1 MPQTTPTT
9 WKSYKSQYGNLSQQS
24 GAATQSEVYLQSSVA
39 SLTQRVRGTWI
50 QAPVTGAAA
59 GNSYVTSDARGAAAA
74 QPRKGTGGAPLM
86 DTGPQNASP
95 YGTLPGQQYRPYI
108 RTPPSMVNKQA
119 YAGDRF
125 ANGKLIAYDRHIAGY
140 TGRTTSSSN
149 EQATGG
155 TPNPEKD
162 GAPRKTYRMLNRV
175 LSWQIGV
182 DDTRQLDNNAF
193 HAATTAGD
201 RLYPLG
207 TQGDRKSIVRGGTP
221 GLTAFRPYGTRG
233 GFSAAAP
240 TPWVYATPGG
250 PWRFGTLLQTGAPQD
265 GPQWVFPGEPHGL
278 HSSTI
283 QPLWLS
289 NLNQK
294 QRLPQTRTL
303 YRNRPQ
309 NSKAAGQ
316 SYGQSAVHL
325 DGSQSVKIQKLPR
338 TAGAGITDRFMN
350 SGS

>member
-39 SLTQRVRGTWI
+39 AITQRIRGTWV
-50 QAPVTGAAA
+50 QPPVTNEAG
-59 GNSYVTSDARGAAAA
+59 GNSYVTSDARGAPAAY
-74 QPRKGTGGAPLM
+74 PGHGTGGPALQGTEP
-86 DTGPQNASP
+86 GNVSP
-95 YGTLPGQQYRPYI
+95 YGTVPGQQYRPYI

-119 YAGDRF
+119 YGGLAF
-125 ANGKLIAYDRHIAGY
+125 QNGRLIAYDRHIAGY
-140 TGRTTSSSN
+140 TGHTTSSAN

-162 GAPRKTYRMLNRV
+162 GRPRKTFRMLNRV

-182 DDTRQLDNNAF
+182 DDTRQLDNNAY
-193 HAATTAGD
+193 HAAVLAGD
-201 RLYPLG
+201 KPFPLG
-207 TQGDRKSIVRGGTP
+207 TQGDRRSIVRGGTP

-233 GFSAAAP
+233 GFGPGAP

-250 PWRFGTLLQTGAPQD
+250 PYRFGTLLQTGAPQD

-283 QPLWLS
+283 QPLWIS

-303 YRNRPQ
+303 FRNRPQ

-338 TAGAGITDRFMN
+338 TALAGITDRFMN